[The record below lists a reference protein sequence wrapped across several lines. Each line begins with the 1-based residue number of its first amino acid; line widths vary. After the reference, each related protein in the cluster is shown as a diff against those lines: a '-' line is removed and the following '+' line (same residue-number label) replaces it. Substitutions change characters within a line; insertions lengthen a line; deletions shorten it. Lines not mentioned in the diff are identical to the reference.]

1 MEILVAKVKEWKSPN
16 GIASKYGFIDYKNHT
31 GADTA
36 LINASKNPEIISC
49 FLNSQPYI
57 GLH

>member
-1 MEILVAKVKEWKSPN
+1 VKEWKSPT

-36 LINASKNPEIISC
+36 LIGASKNPEIIAL
-49 FLNSQPYI
+49 FVNA
-57 GLH
+57 